1 MTQTISEAL
10 NQKKPLERVLSPAE
24 QCMRNIER
32 VTNGG
37 KMSAAQR
44 HVYESCK
51 RMVEG
56 RAPKEPMA

>member
-1 MTQTISEAL
+1 MT
-10 NQKKPLERVLSPAE
+10 LERVLSPAE

-56 RAPKEPMA
+56 RMQEAAK